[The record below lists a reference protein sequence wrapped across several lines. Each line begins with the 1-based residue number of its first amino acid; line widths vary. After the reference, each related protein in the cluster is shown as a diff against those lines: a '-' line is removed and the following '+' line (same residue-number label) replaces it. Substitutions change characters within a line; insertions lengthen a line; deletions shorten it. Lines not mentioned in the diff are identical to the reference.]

1 MKNIAVIPARSGS
14 KGLKNKNIKLLNG
27 KPLLVYSIEAAL
39 KSELFDCVHVSTD
52 SEQYADIAREYGAN
66 VPFLREEELAT
77 DSAGTW
83 DVLRRVV
90 EQYKELG
97 KTFDTVCLLQPTS
110 PLRDGEDIQKAYQ
123 IYRKK
128 EADSVISVCEA
139 EHSPLLCNVL
149 DEEGSMQGFINMNK
163 IGRRQEL
170 SKCYRLNGA
179 IYIQRI
185 ELLMKK
191 QDLYGERS
199 YAYVMEKLHSV
210 DIDDAFDFLMAEAAL
225 NYMENLRNQM
235 HKEEN

>member
-139 EHSPLLCNVL
+139 EHSPLLCNIL

-170 SKCYRLNGA
+170 SKYYRLNGA

-225 NYMENLRNQM
+225 NYMENLRIQM